1 MSYTQTLYQIVFIT
15 KDRKATLDAV
25 NRPALYAYMAGII
38 KEKGCIPFQIGGIED
53 HVHVITNLHPSVAL
67 ATLVKDIKVASNKYI
82 KETNLF
88 PNFTSWASKYAAF
101 TYKLEAK
108 DTLIRYVKNQVA
120 HHSKTTFY
128 DEYIA
133 FLKEFEIEYDERYLF

>member
-15 KDRKATLDAV
+15 KDRQPTLDEV

-38 KEKGCIPFQIGGIED
+38 KGKSCIPYQIGGIED
-53 HVHVITNLHPSVAL
+53 HVHVITNLHPTVAL
-67 ATLVKDIKVASNKYI
+67 ASLVKDIKVASNKYI
-82 KETNLF
+82 KENQLF
-88 PNFTSWASKYAAF
+88 PRFTSWAARYAAF

-108 DTLIRYVKNQVA
+108 NTLIRYVKNQVA
-120 HHSKTTFY
+120 HHSMKTFY
-128 DEYIA
+128 DEYVE